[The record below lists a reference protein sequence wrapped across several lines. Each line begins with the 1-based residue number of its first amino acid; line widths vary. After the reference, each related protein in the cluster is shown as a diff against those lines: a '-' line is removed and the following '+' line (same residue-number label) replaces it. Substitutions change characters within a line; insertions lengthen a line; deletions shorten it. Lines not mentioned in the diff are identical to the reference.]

1 MPITG
6 PAASATVVRPRSA
19 TRSRGPKRVYFAGD
33 TDLFP
38 GMRDL
43 GAAGLDV
50 ALVPIWGWG
59 AKLGSGHL
67 DPVRAAE
74 SLALLKPRVAI
85 PIHWGTFFAM
95 KLRRFRYAAIA
106 EPARAF
112 VRAAGER
119 APEVDVRVLAP
130 AVRHI
135 RLRPLRPC
143 ENGSLGSSAM
153 ADRPPEGPRR
163 SEQTRSILLGAL
175 ILLAIL
181 FALLN
186 LDKVEVDLIFGS
198 PRIPLII
205 VIVGLLRR
213 RRGDRPALPPPPPPQ
228 SLKARGRIAGGPVGI
243 MPTRRAEASVPRS

>member
-1 MPITG
+1 MRLTFVGHSTVLIELDGVRILTDPQLRGRFLHVERRAPPVDLAAVGDIGLVLISHAHHDHLDRPSLRKVAADATVVVPRGARRLLPRSGIGRVEEVAEGDKLSVGGLAIEATHADHRSGRIRHRG
-6 PAASATVVRPRSA
+6 PAAVGYSIKGT
-19 TRSRGPKRVYFAGD
+19 KRVYFAGD

-95 KLRRFRYAAIA
+95 KLRRFRYDAIA

-130 AVRHI
+130 
-135 RLRPLRPC
+135 
-143 ENGSLGSSAM
+143 G
-153 ADRPPEGPRR
+153 
-163 SEQTRSILLGAL
+163 
-175 ILLAIL
+175 
-181 FALLN
+181 
-186 LDKVEVDLIFGS
+186 
-198 PRIPLII
+198 
-205 VIVGLLRR
+205 
-213 RRGDRPALPPPPPPQ
+213 Q
-228 SLKARGRIAGGPVGI
+228 STDIAG
-243 MPTRRAEASVPRS
+243 